1 QKQVDGSIEI
11 TFHVAGLDEIKQ
23 WILSFGS
30 EACAVEPPE
39 LVAAGRDTIS
49 QIVIVL
55 STPALREYAA
65 FLIPL
70 VLAASLVAAPLIG
83 WKLAPAVRAEAIHR
97 AHMQCSDGY

>member
-1 QKQVDGSIEI
+1 MRTRSYI
-11 TFHVAGLDEIKQ
+11 T
-23 WILSFGS
+23 ILAAMMIDAALFGT
-30 EACAVEPPE
+30 
-39 LVAAGRDTIS
+39 G
-49 QIVIVL
+49 IVIVL

>member
-1 QKQVDGSIEI
+1 MRTRSYI
-11 TFHVAGLDEIKQ
+11 T
-23 WILSFGS
+23 IL
-30 EACAVEPPE
+30 AAMMIDAV
-39 LVAAGRDTIS
+39 LFRTG
-49 QIVIVL
+49 IVIVL
-55 STPALREYAA
+55 SIPALREYAA